1 METATVIDCA
11 RIWEHG
17 RVVERDIH
25 NAGESA
31 VSGCRAECL
40 LSYLNF
46 KMIPA
51 CKTTYRT
58 RRVLMFPQPCNRN
71 TPDFLYVNVASLGNW
86 FSMFRRHVVAVYIV
100 NLKR

>member
-31 VSGCRAECL
+31 VSRMLAKL
-40 LSYLNF
+40 LEFQNGSCVQHDLQD
-46 KMIPA
+46 KKSSDVP
-51 CKTTYRT
+51 T
-58 RRVLMFPQPCNRN
+58 
-71 TPDFLYVNVASLGNW
+71 
-86 FSMFRRHVVAVYIV
+86 AV
-100 NLKR
+100 